1 MDNAVEE
8 RQKTWKQRKNGGTK
22 EEYLKAK
29 KAVKTA
35 VYFAKRDAETEQ
47 FASINN
53 ESDKNRIF
61 KMTKRLKGDNN
72 DVVGERCVKND
83 DGKLTLTVDDKLKAW
98 QSHYQ
103 KVLNVEFPWNAV
115 NMCGETPVEGPA
127 IKVAPEMVSKEISKI
142 KSGKAAGPSGIIIE
156 IIKAAGDGTIVCL
169 TSLLNHIMYTG
180 RVPNDWH
187 LSYIINL
194 FKGKGD
200 AFISWKLKRS

>member
-115 NMCGETPVEGPA
+115 NMCGETSVEGPA
-127 IKVAPEMVSKEISKI
+127 IKVTPQMVSKEISRTLRYYHR
-142 KSGKAAGPSGIIIE
+142 
-156 IIKAAGDGTIVCL
+156 D
-169 TSLLNHIMYTG
+169 H
-180 RVPNDWH
+180 
-187 LSYIINL
+187 
-194 FKGKGD
+194 
-200 AFISWKLKRS
+200 